1 MKKYRVKIFLSGS
14 KTVNVEAFDK
24 GHARIKALRT
34 IRLKPDGGYKF
45 LCQVDEI
52 KGVNDEE

>member
-1 MKKYRVKIFLSGS
+1 MKKFRVKVFLSGS

-24 GHARIKALRT
+24 DHARIKALRT
-34 IRLKPDGGYKF
+34 IRLKPDGGHKF

-52 KGVNDEE
+52 KGGSNEK